1 LLLKKKN
8 VLKFMIMLVASKVNK
23 ASMNI
28 ARECE
33 RLGLKVH
40 YCEEDVLFIKELPEA
55 DAYIILS
62 THKSESEMPCLTS
75 HFPGNFGTAAT
86 HGGNPGELAGSYP
99 TLQKIYMRSLNS
111 LKKELAK
118 PELEKYQVVI
128 EATHHGPTHFKAPVL
143 FVEIGSCEKE
153 WNEKAAA
160 ELVAAAVKKTLGRI
174 KDETFIKPAIAFGG
188 THYPDKFTKII
199 VEGEY
204 AIGHVL
210 PKYQRENLSEEM
222 MDQMFEKS
230 IEKPKYCIIDYKGI
244 NQKQKIID
252 WAKNKG
258 LEVVKV

>member
-1 LLLKKKN
+1 
-8 VLKFMIMLVASKVNK
+8 MIMLVASKVNK

-33 RLGLKVH
+33 HLGLKVH
-40 YCEEDVLFIKELPEA
+40 YCEEEVLFIKELPES
-55 DAYIILS
+55 DAYIICS
-62 THKSESEMPCLTS
+62 THKSESEMPCFTS

-86 HGGNPGELAGSYP
+86 HGGNPRELAYSYP

-118 PELEKYQVVI
+118 PELEKYQVVV
-128 EATHHGPTHFKAPVL
+128 EATHHGPTHFRKPVL

-153 WNEKAAA
+153 WNEKQAA

-174 KDETFIKPAIAFGG
+174 KDEAFLKPAIAFGG
-188 THYPDKFTKII
+188 THYPEKFTSILI
-199 VEGEY
+199 EGEY
-204 AIGHVL
+204 SIGHIL
-210 PKYQRENLSEEM
+210 PKYQRENLSEEV
-222 MDQMFEKS
+222 MDQMLAKS
-230 IEKPKYCIIDYKGI
+230 IEKPKYCIIDGKGI